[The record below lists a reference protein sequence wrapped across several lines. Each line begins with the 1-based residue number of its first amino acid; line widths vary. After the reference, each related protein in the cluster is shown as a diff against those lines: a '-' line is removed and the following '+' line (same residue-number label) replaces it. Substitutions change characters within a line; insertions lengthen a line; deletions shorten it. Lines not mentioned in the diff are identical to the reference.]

1 MRPREARCR
10 RKAVRDFNPRIP
22 YGMRRS
28 SSLIITARREFQ
40 STHPVWD
47 ATLLPVPTVQEL
59 EFQSTHPVW
68 DATGVGGFEHF
79 IPAISIHA
87 SRMGCDPPTFPT
99 SYISCDFNPRIPY
112 GMRHVRILFGA
123 YHAHFNPRIPYGM
136 RPETNKLTAQNLIFQ
151 STHPVWDATFQA
163 QPLYADHPISIH
175 ASRMGCD
182 LKMLTIVEPSPEFQS
197 THPVWDATFDDRS
210 LVTLL
215 RFQSTHPVW
224 DATSIAARTR
234 DARLISIHASRMGC
248 DHTLRQVVQI
258 IVISIHA
265 SRMGCDIG
273 NSRKP
278 LEIKISIHASRMGC
292 DDTRRQDG
300 RPQVNFNPRIPYGMR
315 LFVGVAVICTC
326 VFQST
331 HPVWDA
337 TRKKTADALTIYFN
351 PRIPY
356 GMRLP
361 SADLIIRES

>member
-22 YGMRRS
+22 YGMRRYS
-28 SSLIITARREFQ
+28 VQDDHTVIRFQ

-87 SRMGCDPPTFPT
+87 SRMGCDMFVFYLGRTMR
-99 SYISCDFNPRIPY
+99 ISIHASRMGCDQDQGSARGRRFD
-112 GMRHVRILFGA
+112 
-123 YHAHFNPRIPYGM
+123 FNPRIPYGM

-197 THPVWDATFDDRS
+197 THPVWDAT
-210 LVTLL
+210 
-215 RFQSTHPVW
+215 
-224 DATSIAARTR
+224 
-234 DARLISIHASRMGC
+234 
-248 DHTLRQVVQI
+248 
-258 IVISIHA
+258 
-265 SRMGCDIG
+265 
-273 NSRKP
+273 
-278 LEIKISIHASRMGC
+278 
-292 DDTRRQDG
+292 
-300 RPQVNFNPRIPYGMR
+300 
-315 LFVGVAVICTC
+315 
-326 VFQST
+326 
-331 HPVWDA
+331 
-337 TRKKTADALTIYFN
+337 
-351 PRIPY
+351 
-356 GMRLP
+356 
-361 SADLIIRES
+361 